1 MKNYRFP
8 RFLLE
13 LQVPGILLRSVKLP
27 NSPNENHRFT
37 RFFAWGL
44 WRPGAPGTS
53 CHGEWLSS
61 AINISPGLL
70 TTSGEMTILY
80 TGAVK
85 LPENL
90 SLSRF
95 QEAGGF
101 LHGPGSMLPQELERK
116 RMDWLLGLL
125 IPLKWA
131 VVLIA
136 VYFLVMLIL

>member
-1 MKNYRFP
+1 MS
-8 RFLLE
+8 
-13 LQVPGILLRSVKLP
+13 PGPHEEVKLP
-27 NSPNENHRFT
+27 NSPIINTSFLG
-37 RFFAWGL
+37 FLQGDCDA
-44 WRPGAPGTS
+44 PGAPGV
-53 CHGEWLSS
+53 HGETEWLIS

-70 TTSGEMTILY
+70 TDAFRMLILD

-101 LHGPGSMLPQELERK
+101 LHGAGRSMPQELERK

-125 IPLKWA
+125 IPVKWA
-131 VVLIA
+131 LVLIA
-136 VYFLVMLIL
+136 VYFLVILIL

>member
-1 MKNYRFP
+1 
-8 RFLLE
+8 
-13 LQVPGILLRSVKLP
+13 
-27 NSPNENHRFT
+27 
-37 RFFAWGL
+37 
-44 WRPGAPGTS
+44 
-53 CHGEWLSS
+53 
-61 AINISPGLL
+61 
-70 TTSGEMTILY
+70 MTILY

-131 VVLIA
+131 LVLIA